1 MNFGVHKSQPYD
13 LNEPERGFLIHN
25 EKLYTQDY
33 INRYIYTYTLEM
45 WGKDLKEGPISDR
58 AKAAGDD
65 REISLL
71 HNHLFF
77 KYKDP

>member
-1 MNFGVHKSQPYD
+1 
-13 LNEPERGFLIHN
+13 
-25 EKLYTQDY
+25 
-33 INRYIYTYTLEM
+33 M

-71 HNHLFF
+71 PNCLFF

>member
-1 MNFGVHKSQPYD
+1 
-13 LNEPERGFLIHN
+13 
-25 EKLYTQDY
+25 
-33 INRYIYTYTLEM
+33 M